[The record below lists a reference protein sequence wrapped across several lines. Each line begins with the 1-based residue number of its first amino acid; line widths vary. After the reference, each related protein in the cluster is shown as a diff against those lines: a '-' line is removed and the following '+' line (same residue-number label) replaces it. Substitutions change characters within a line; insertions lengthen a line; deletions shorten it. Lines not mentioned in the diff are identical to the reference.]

1 LASQM
6 SDFDAVGFGALNVDR
21 LYMVDKI
28 AETEDESFVT
38 EYKESCGGSAANT
51 MVGLARLG
59 LKVGFVGKVADDYE
73 GRLLL
78 DDFRKENVD
87 THGIAAAKNG
97 LSGVV
102 MGFIDEEGQRALYVV
117 PGVNDAINLKG
128 LSLDYLSR
136 TRLLH
141 LSSFV
146 GEKSFESQK
155 MVVDRIPSS
164 VKVSFDPGMLYAKRG
179 LRALRPIIRRTFVIM
194 PNEAELKLLTGA
206 EYEEGAEKL
215 GSEGVEI
222 VAVKLGKKGCFVT
235 NREEKHLLK
244 PCKAEAVDTTGAG
257 DAWNAGFLYGLLKN
271 RNLRECG
278 RLGNLVASR
287 CIGQIGARTGLPHLA
302 ELQFRKT

>member
-1 LASQM
+1 M
-6 SDFDAVGFGALNVDR
+6 SDFDAVGFGALNVDK
-21 LYMVDKI
+21 LYMVDEI

-59 LKVGFVGKVADDYE
+59 LKVGFVGKVADDRE

-87 THGIAAAKNG
+87 TQGVVVAKNG

-102 MGFIDEEGQRALYVV
+102 MGFIDKEGQRALYVV
-117 PGVNDAINLKG
+117 PGVNDTIDSKG
-128 LSLDYLSR
+128 LSLDYLRR

-141 LSSFV
+141 LSSFA

-155 MVVDRIPSS
+155 RVVDRVSSS
-164 VKVSFDPGMLYAKRG
+164 VKLSFDPGMLYAKRG
-179 LRALRPIIRRTFVIM
+179 LPALRPIIRRAFTMM
-194 PNEAELKLLTGA
+194 PNEVELKLLTGKG
-206 EYEEGAEKL
+206 YEEGAKKL
-215 GSEGVEI
+215 SSEGVEI

-235 NREEKHLLK
+235 NGKEKHLLK

-257 DAWNAGFLYGLLKN
+257 DAWNAGFLYGILKN
-271 RNLRECG
+271 KNLHECG

-287 CIGQIGARTGLPHLA
+287 CIRKMGARTGLPHLT

>member
-1 LASQM
+1 M
-6 SDFDAVGFGALNVDR
+6 SDFDAVGFGALNMDK

-38 EYKESCGGSAANT
+38 EHKESCGGSAANT

-87 THGIAAAKNG
+87 THGIVVAKNG

-102 MGFIDEEGQRALYVV
+102 MGFIDKEGQRALYVV
-117 PGVNDAINLKG
+117 PGVNDAIDPKG
-128 LSLDYLSR
+128 LSLDYLRR

-146 GEKSFESQK
+146 GEQSFESQK
-155 MVVDRIPSS
+155 RVVDLILSS

-179 LRALRPIIRRTFVIM
+179 LSALRPIIRRAFAMM
-194 PNEAELKLLTGA
+194 PNETELMLLTGKG
-206 EYEEGAEKL
+206 YKEGAKKL
-215 GSEGVEI
+215 ISEGVEV

-235 NREEKHLLK
+235 NGEEKHLLK

-257 DAWNAGFLYGLLKN
+257 DAWNAGFIYGLLKN
-271 RNLRECG
+271 KNLQECG
-278 RLGNLVASR
+278 RLGNFVASR
-287 CIGQIGARTGLPHLA
+287 CIRKVGARTGLPHLA